1 MCSQIG
7 AVLPFLPKQT
17 EKQIEHAFDLFSCA
31 SDRNVVMEQLFF
43 LISYETGEEIRV
55 ENLVCKNGS

>member
-17 EKQIEHAFDLFSCA
+17 EKQIEHAFDLFCCA
-31 SDRNVVMEQLFF
+31 SDRSVVMEQLFF
-43 LISYETGEEIRV
+43 S
-55 ENLVCKNGS
+55 